1 MSLALGPCDSF
12 TESSWSEVW
21 TPAPEAAQ
29 NTEVGVQTERKETD
43 RDRIEEAEE
52 EDGEFEQVP
61 RDVAECLRVMNAAA
75 DTETG
80 TKSLLDSEIISL
92 VEKKHIPGH
101 QLEKALGDPSR
112 GVRVRRKIYMKHG
125 NLKRAMESLPYQHYD
140 YSKVMGACCENVVGY
155 MPVPVGVV
163 GPLNMDNDSLYVPM
177 ATTEGCLVA
186 STNRGCRAVAG
197 CGVTTRVTYDG
208 MTRGPVVR
216 FPCMARATEAKE
228 WMGDRNNFES
238 IKQHFDSTSR
248 FARLQRLHT
257 RIAGRMLYIRYK
269 ILSSSWIG
277 SREFSQ

>member
-1 MSLALGPCDSF
+1 MEYCLDEGISLSTISQRRMSASFDRRLPSSLERRLSGQGKQHLGHRERAVDRVSLALGPCDSF

-140 YSKVMGACCENVVGY
+140 YSKVILREIYLCTLYSHAHCSQVKATLRI
-155 MPVPVGVV
+155 
-163 GPLNMDNDSLYVPM
+163 LNFSLNIF
-177 ATTEGCLVA
+177 LV
-186 STNRGCRAVAG
+186 T
-197 CGVTTRVTYDG
+197 
-208 MTRGPVVR
+208 
-216 FPCMARATEAKE
+216 
-228 WMGDRNNFES
+228 
-238 IKQHFDSTSR
+238 
-248 FARLQRLHT
+248 
-257 RIAGRMLYIRYK
+257 
-269 ILSSSWIG
+269 
-277 SREFSQ
+277 

>member
-1 MSLALGPCDSF
+1 MANAEQFGILSIVTALAVRFLF
-12 TESSWSEVW
+12 YEEW

-29 NTEVGVQTERKETD
+29 NTEVWVQTAETGD
-43 RDRIEEAEE
+43 RRDRIEEAEE

-140 YSKVMGACCENVVGY
+140 YSKVI
-155 MPVPVGVV
+155 
-163 GPLNMDNDSLYVPM
+163 
-177 ATTEGCLVA
+177 
-186 STNRGCRAVAG
+186 
-197 CGVTTRVTYDG
+197 
-208 MTRGPVVR
+208 
-216 FPCMARATEAKE
+216 F
-228 WMGDRNNFES
+228 
-238 IKQHFDSTSR
+238 I
-248 FARLQRLHT
+248 
-257 RIAGRMLYIRYK
+257 II
-269 ILSSSWIG
+269 
-277 SREFSQ
+277 

>member
-140 YSKVMGACCENVVGY
+140 YSKVIFYFKELEGESTECYHAY
-155 MPVPVGVV
+155 IVP
-163 GPLNMDNDSLYVPM
+163 
-177 ATTEGCLVA
+177 
-186 STNRGCRAVAG
+186 
-197 CGVTTRVTYDG
+197 
-208 MTRGPVVR
+208 
-216 FPCMARATEAKE
+216 K
-228 WMGDRNNFES
+228 
-238 IKQHFDSTSR
+238 
-248 FARLQRLHT
+248 
-257 RIAGRMLYIRYK
+257 
-269 ILSSSWIG
+269 
-277 SREFSQ
+277 